1 MKGITK
7 MSDEMKVCTQCGSSN
22 SAEAK
27 FCASCGARLETA
39 EATQP
44 AVEDNVYAQAIP
56 DEAESTAPIQEEIK
70 INYDN
75 NEAGFSSVSYGTVQ
89 TEPRSEAEGGCIGLS
104 IASLVCG
111 ILSLIC
117 CCLTWFS
124 FVLTVAAIVCGII
137 TLVKNYDGKGMAIAG
152 IITGGLGLVIV
163 LISLCISVALPTE
176 EIYQEILDEFY

>member
-1 MKGITK
+1 
-7 MSDEMKVCTQCGSSN
+7 MSDEMRMCAQCGSSN
-22 SAEAK
+22 GAEAK
-27 FCASCGARLETA
+27 FCANCGARLETA
-39 EATQP
+39 EAAQP
-44 AVEDNVYAQAIP
+44 AAENNVYAQELP
-56 DEAESTAPIQEEIK
+56 DEAEGAAPIQEEIK
-70 INYDN
+70 IDYDN
-75 NEAGFSSVSYGTVQ
+75 NEGSFSSVSYGTVQ
-89 TEPRSEAEGGCIGLS
+89 AEPRTEDKGGCIGLS

-124 FVLTVAAIVCGII
+124 FVLTIAAIVCGII

-163 LISLCISVALPTE
+163 IMSLCISLALPTE